1 MVFNNTSLSKGET
14 HIMPKAAKK
23 KAGSK
28 TTRYLAINEADIDKV
43 IQDNLDAFKKPGV
56 LTVRPG
62 YKIKNGWITNRP
74 AIVVTVRKKRARLSA
89 KDAIPARI
97 GRFAT
102 DVREASTWQKIRRSD
117 PQEFAA
123 LMTFQRPEFDQPAFG
138 SERDAQT
145 GQLLQTTMPSP
156 EVAALAATPLV
167 PYTPAPNAPLTP
179 VTDNMTIT
187 FCASPDAGWTELK
200 KFLQD
205 IGTELTVGI
214 YDFTSA
220 HVLEAVEGGLNKKQ
234 KLSLVLDHPAPN
246 PTADQSDEDTEDSL
260 NGKLGNRQKFAW
272 AAEARDPK
280 VTSGIFPNAYHIKVA
295 VKDHKS
301 FWLSSGNWN
310 NSNQPDIDPF
320 AAGANQTQIDKI
332 AKKSDRDWHAI
343 VWHEGLAK
351 TFEAYLKHDLKV
363 ATPLQAGPAMMNAMA
378 AAMPESALAPSP
390 EAPLANTT
398 VPAKYFKPFQITA
411 ATVKIQPVLTPDAG
425 AGNYVQNFLALIK
438 SATKKLYVQTQYLH
452 PPNSG
457 TYPGLTSII
466 EALKDRISKGVDV
479 RLIFSQFEA
488 TGGWLEK
495 LQQAG
500 IDASKFVKIQ
510 SGVHNKGFVVDSKV
524 VALGSQNWSGDGVER
539 NRDASLIVF
548 HEGAAKYFEEI
559 FLHDWTTLAK
569 TKLAHEASTTKPAS
583 TKKGA
588 KKGASKKK

>member
-1 MVFNNTSLSKGET
+1 MA
-14 HIMPKAAKK
+14 KAAKT
-23 KAGSK
+23 KAGSQPTK
-28 TTRYLAINEADIDKV
+28 YLAVNEADIDKA
-43 IQDNLDAFKKPGV
+43 IQDHLDVFKKPGA

-74 AIVVTVRKKRARLSA
+74 AIIVTVRKKRARVSA
-89 KDAIPARI
+89 KDAIPARV

-102 DVREASTWQKIRRSD
+102 DVREASRWQKIRRSD

-123 LMTFQRPEFDQPAFG
+123 LMTFHRPEFAQPVFG

-145 GQLLQTTMPSP
+145 GQLLQTAKASP
-156 EVAALAATPLV
+156 EVAALAATPLEQ
-167 PYTPAPNAPLTP
+167 YTPAPNTPLTP

-200 KFLQD
+200 KFFQD
-205 IGTELTVGI
+205 IGTQLTVGI

-220 HVLEAVEGGLNKKQ
+220 HVLEAVETGLNKTQ

-246 PTADQSDEDTEDSL
+246 PTADQSDEETEDAL
-260 NGKLGNRQKFAW
+260 TGKLGNRQKFAW

-280 VTSGIFPNAYHIKVA
+280 VTAGFFPNAYHIKVA

-320 AAGANQTQIDKI
+320 APNANQTQIDKI

-351 TFEAYLKHDLKV
+351 TFEAYLKHDLEM
-363 ATPLQAGPAMMNAMA
+363 ATPLQAGAGTMNAMM
-378 AAMPESALAPSP
+378 AAMPESVMAKSP
-390 EAPLANTT
+390 EALLASTT
-398 VPAKYFKPFQITA
+398 APAKYFKPFQVTA
-411 ATVKIQPVLTPDAG
+411 ATVKVQPVLTPDAG

-438 SATKKLYVQTQYLH
+438 SAKKKLFVQTQYLH
-452 PPNSG
+452 PPNAG

-466 EALKDRISKGVDV
+466 EALKDRINKGVDV

-569 TKLAHEASTTKPAS
+569 TKLAHEVSTTKPPS
-583 TKKGA
+583 TKKGV
-588 KKGASKKK
+588 KKGAGKKK